1 MNCTPIVRHHLAFGG
16 AVFLSKFNLQFK
28 KKAIHRYFSGNEGVK
43 SIAKSLGV
51 NHELL
56 RMWIRQYEYH
66 GVKAFKK
73 SYTAYTMPY
82 KLDVL
87 NYMNENGTSSNEAA
101 VIFNISS
108 PGVIRRWRSEF
119 NEHGS
124 DALIPKKKGR
134 LSMTNKKNNGSNK
147 NEPVPGSV
155 EALQVEL
162 ERLRMENAYLKKL
175 NALVQNK
182 EKSPNKTKRK

>member
-1 MNCTPIVRHHLAFGG
+1 MP
-16 AVFLSKFNLQFK
+16 KFSLDEKFE
-28 KKAIHRYFSGNEGVK
+28 AIHRYQNGAEGVK
-43 SIAKSLGV
+43 TIAKSLGI
-51 NHELL
+51 NHEVL

-66 GVKAFKK
+66 GIKAFEK
-73 SYTAYTMPY
+73 SYTAYSMPF

-87 NYMNENGTSSNEAA
+87 NYMNENGTSPNEAA

-108 PGVIRRWRSEF
+108 PGIIRKWRSQF
-119 NEHGS
+119 NEHGMN
-124 DALIPKKKGR
+124 ALKSKKKGR
-134 LSMTNKKNNGSNK
+134 SLMTDKRKKITK
-147 NEPVPGSV
+147 KQEPAEGSV
-155 EALQVEL
+155 EALQAEL